1 MRKGLPIFI
10 LTACILVAFSCS
22 GQALQPLDVAKAIFD
37 PKTTPDFVNQHSTGD
52 YSGHPNG
59 LDMPATANTSFLLIQ
74 QTDSNA
80 VVAMNTQ
87 DSKGKTTDKY
97 LFFTKDSSRWKMYA
111 MATPTLARLHEHRK
125 QEMEAISS
133 AQLDS
138 LITIYQHQ
146 EYAPYKSKEE
156 FFFILNSLRL
166 KLAPDDSLIA
176 HFQRHKATFNQLLK
190 EVNKTSKSPET
201 ETPTLVNTRT
211 PAYSP
216 LLISNVTTGGF
227 LPAECIDFHIL
238 NDQVGYLY
246 TPRKKYLPELRPDKV
261 IMLRSLGG
269 GWYLYKVNIYL

>member
-10 LTACILVAFSCS
+10 LTACILSAFSCS
-22 GQALQPLDVAKAIFD
+22 AQALQPLDVAKAIFD
-37 PKTTPDFVNQHSTGD
+37 PKTAPDFVSQHSTGD

-59 LDMPATANTSFLLIQ
+59 LDMPATTNTSFLLIQ
-74 QTDSNA
+74 QTDSKA
-80 VVAMNTQ
+80 VIAMNTR
-87 DSKGKTTDKY
+87 DSNGKVTDKY
-97 LFFTKDSSRWKMYA
+97 LFFTQDSSRWKMYA

-146 EYAPYKSKEE
+146 EYPPFKSKEE
-156 FFFILNSLRL
+156 FSFILNSLRL

-176 HFQRHKATFNQLLK
+176 HFQRHKAAFNQLLK

-201 ETPTLVNTRT
+201 ETPTLVDTRT
-211 PAYSP
+211 PTYSP

-227 LPAECIDFHIL
+227 LPKECIDFHIM

-246 TPRKKYLPELRPDKV
+246 TSHKKYLPELRPDKV
-261 IMLRSLGG
+261 IMLRPLGG